1 MIGTTKVFNSLDE
14 LEAGINEVN
23 RQAMKRTLERM
34 LDKLG
39 EFIEDDVY
47 GAYYPYWYDR
57 SYYLS
62 ENYKNIFEIYF
73 WNNFGKNVGG
83 GIRVNNTSFPSSPVD
98 FFHGSGNVNTGT
110 IYSQLDLDSYL
121 EIMNNPNVINPNNP
135 FHFPSNSVMGKGQFW
150 DDFLNWA
157 DDNFSEI
164 FIEEFRNLS

>member
-1 MIGTTKVFNSLDE
+1 MVTNRTFRNLNE
-14 LEAGINEVN
+14 LETGINAISRE
-23 RQAMKRTLERM
+23 AMKKTLEKM

-39 EFIEDDVY
+39 DFINEDVY
-47 GAYYPYWYDR
+47 GAYFPYWYDR

-62 ENYKNIFEIYF
+62 EHYKDIFETYF
-73 WNNFGKNVGG
+73 WNNFGKGIGG
-83 GIRVNNTSFPSSPVD
+83 GIRVNKASFTSNPVE
-98 FFHGSGNVNTGT
+98 FLHGSGNRNTGT
-110 IYSQLDLDSYL
+110 IYSQLNLQSYL
-121 EIMNNPNVINPNNP
+121 EIMNNPDVINPNNP